1 MSEIST
7 PVQATLPD
15 YEQAPVSSVDPGLF
29 LFYASHSFLVF
40 LHWVCNMFFL
50 PTWLDV

>member
-29 LFYASHSFLVF
+29 LFYVSLS
-40 LHWVCNMFFL
+40 FFL
-50 PTWLDV
+50 CYYIEFVTCSCNLLD